1 MAMSRRGPRGGP
13 TPRTGARVGVDGA
26 RVVTPAPTSP
36 AAADRARQ
44 MMAPSGRSSGN
55 VRLLS
60 ERLNVQFF
68 RDAWSELRKVH
79 WPTPQQARNLTA
91 AVIGVSFGVGMI
103 LGGMDFVF
111 ARLFEFILGLG

>member
-1 MAMSRRGPRGGP
+1 
-13 TPRTGARVGVDGA
+13 VDGA

-36 AAADRARQ
+36 GAADRARQ

-79 WPTPQQARNLTA
+79 WPTPLQARNLTA